1 MAETAAAAET
11 AAVAAELHVLEGIA
25 VGTMLEFAIEGV
37 IEVAIDSM
45 TAEPEAAVADA
56 KAGFEA
62 TMSDSGKGM
71 N

>member
-1 MAETAAAAET
+1 M
-11 AAVAAELHVLEGIA
+11 
-25 VGTMLEFAIEGV
+25 GTMLEFAIEGV
-37 IEVAIDSM
+37 IEMAIVDSM

-62 TMSDSGKGM
+62 TMSDPGKGM